1 MGYLSKRKIS
11 EKDNMMLEIKQLM
24 AFLFQRSGKAV
35 LSGQDIY
42 MVLSYELGWMTPDEA
57 KKTVIQACEL
67 GIIQEGE
74 GGYLPNF
81 DCQKVHVPLGFHIN
95 WAVIQKASV
104 GSKSSDVVD
113 DVVVA
118 LAEKGIAKQD
128 AREEIRITA
137 QHQHIILE
145 AAALVVARRYNLN
158 TMSYYSRALDAIK
171 KL

>member
-1 MGYLSKRKIS
+1 MGYLSKRKNS

-24 AFLFQRSGKAV
+24 AFLFQRSGKEV
-35 LSGQDIY
+35 LSSQDIY

-57 KKTVIQACEL
+57 KKTVTQACEL
-67 GIIQEGE
+67 GIILERE

-95 WAVIQKASV
+95 GAVIQKASV
-104 GSKSSDVVD
+104 RSKSGNVVE

-118 LAEKGIAKQD
+118 LTEKGIVKQD
-128 AREEIRITA
+128 AQEEIRITA

-145 AAALVVARRYNLN
+145 AAALVVARRHNLN
-158 TMSYYSRALDAIK
+158 TMPYYSRALDAIN